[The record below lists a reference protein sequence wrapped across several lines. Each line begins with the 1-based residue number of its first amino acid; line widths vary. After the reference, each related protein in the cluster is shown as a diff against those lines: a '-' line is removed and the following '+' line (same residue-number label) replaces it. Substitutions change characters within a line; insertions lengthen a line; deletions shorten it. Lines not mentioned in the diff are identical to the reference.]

1 MKKQIIISISREFG
15 SEGHLIAEKIAEKL
29 GIAFYDRNLLD
40 AIAEEKNMDVNHL
53 EKYDEK
59 PRNVILSRS
68 VNGHSNSM
76 ADHLVQM
83 QFEFLQKKAD
93 SGESFVIVGRCAET
107 ALKNYDGL
115 ITIFVFGDKKEKVA
129 HVMEKY
135 KLSEKEAILKMA
147 RHDKKRKA
155 YHNRYSEQKWGHA
168 KSYDLCINSSRLG
181 MEGTEK
187 VLEAYI
193 KERM

>member
-1 MKKQIIISISREFG
+1 MKKQIIVSISREFG
-15 SEGHLIAEKIAEKL
+15 SEGHLIAEKIAREL
-29 GIAFYDRNLLD
+29 GLAFYDRNLLD
-40 AIAEEKNMDVNHL
+40 AIAEEKNMKVEHL

-76 ADHLVQM
+76 VDHLVQL

-115 ITIFVFGDKKEKVA
+115 ITIFVYGDKKEKIA

-135 KLSEKEAILKMA
+135 QLSEKEAILKMA

-155 YHNRYSEQKWGHA
+155 YHNRYSDQKWGHA
-168 KSYDLCINSSRLG
+168 KSYDLCINSSKLG
-181 MEGTEK
+181 KEGTER

-193 KERM
+193 RERM